1 MSSCGRF
8 EKAGRITT
16 AVILS
21 FLFAVSASGDCRGD
35 KDSQLLRNYDGTIGD
50 TSHVRMTITVNDH
63 QIKGVYCY
71 ASQLMNITLRGRIF
85 DGSRFVIDAF
95 DSSERSIGR
104 FDGEFPA
111 KDPRGKFGDS
121 ELQCEVMVGSWYA
134 RDRSSEKLP
143 FYLTLESETGGTLEN
158 RYSVAGAADDKLID
172 RNAQR
177 FWEAVKRGDKYT
189 VGTLVKYPITIY
201 TKKGYKKIRNA
212 ESLIRNYDVI
222 FTPDYV
228 DAISK
233 AIPKNMFVRDQGI
246 MLGAGEVWFGPDGK
260 VITLNNF

>member
-1 MSSCGRF
+1 MSSWGRF

-16 AVILS
+16 AIILS
-21 FLFAVSASGDCRGD
+21 LLFAVSASGDCRGD
-35 KDSQLLRNYDGTIGD
+35 KDSQLLRNYDGIVGD

-104 FDGEFPA
+104 FDGEFPT

-121 ELQCEVMVGSWYA
+121 ELQCEVMVGTWYA
-134 RDRSSEKLP
+134 GGNSSETLP

-158 RYSVAGAADDKLID
+158 RYSAAGAADDGLVD
-172 RNAQR
+172 RNARR
-177 FWEAVKRGDKYT
+177 FWEAVKRGDKQT
-189 VGTLVKYPITIY
+189 VASLVKYPITIY
-201 TKKGYKKIRNA
+201 TKKGYTKIRNA

-233 AIPKNMFVRDQGI
+233 AVPKNMFVRDQGI
-246 MLGAGEVWFGPDGK
+246 MLGSGEVWFGPDGK

>member
-1 MSSCGRF
+1 MSSW
-8 EKAGRITT
+8 GRIEKN
-16 AVILS
+16 ARIAIAIILS
-21 FLFAVSASGDCRGD
+21 LMFAISAFGDCRGD
-35 KDSQLLRNYDGTIGD
+35 RDSHLLRNYDGTIGD
-50 TSHVRMTITVNDH
+50 NAHVRMTITVNDDA
-63 QIKGVYCY
+63 IRGEYCY
-71 ASQLMNITLRGRIF
+71 ASQLMNISLRGRVV

-95 DSSERSIGR
+95 DSSGRIIGR
-104 FDGEFPA
+104 FDGEFPT

-121 ELQCEVMVGSWYA
+121 ELQCEVMVGTWSA
-134 RDRSSEKLP
+134 GGNSFEKLP
-143 FYLTLESETGGTLEN
+143 FYLTLESQTGGTLEH

-172 RNAQR
+172 RTAQR
-177 FWEAVKRGDKYT
+177 FWEAVKRGDKQT
-189 VGTLVKYPITIY
+189 VASLVKYPITIY

-212 ESLIRNYDVI
+212 GSLIRNYDVI